1 MSFRE
6 MTTGGDRRAQDDRRA
21 RPIPAGCGLQEAAV
35 RIRQTGLSC
44 LPQIVGASSLM
55 RGNCRR
61 SNLLKGWSP
70 LGMETMCMIEAV
82 IFDLDGLLLDTE
94 RLALETGVK
103 TLAALGH
110 PVPLSVLQGL
120 IGLDVGAG
128 HKLICRWLKKEL
140 PYDDIYKP
148 WDDAFLS
155 AIATGIPLRPRVN
168 DTLDL
173 LDDLNLP
180 RAVATNSKTDDAL
193 WKIEKAGL
201 EGRFD
206 AIVGRD
212 MAVGPKPLPHV
223 YLHAANLLGKEPS
236 VCLALED
243 SDVGVRAALAAG
255 MRVVQIPDMVPS
267 QEGAA
272 HHEADC
278 LMAAMEWAGLTEDQ
292 EPRARIVMPNGGIPC
307 DG

>member
-1 MSFRE
+1 
-6 MTTGGDRRAQDDRRA
+6 
-21 RPIPAGCGLQEAAV
+21 
-35 RIRQTGLSC
+35 
-44 LPQIVGASSLM
+44 
-55 RGNCRR
+55 
-61 SNLLKGWSP
+61 
-70 LGMETMCMIEAV
+70 MIEAV

-94 RLALETGVK
+94 RLALETGVE

-120 IGLDVGAG
+120 IGLDVETG
-128 HKLICRWLKKEL
+128 HKLICGWLEKEL

-155 AIATGIPLRPRVN
+155 VMATGIPLRPRVS

-173 LDDLNLP
+173 LDYLNLP

-206 AIVGRD
+206 AVVGRD
-212 MAVGPKPLPHV
+212 MAAGSKPLPHV
-223 YLHAANLLGKEPS
+223 YLHAAKLLEKEPS

-255 MRVVQIPDMVPS
+255 MRVVQIPDIVPS
-267 QEGAA
+267 QERAA
-272 HHEADC
+272 HHEADS
-278 LMAAMEWAGLTEDQ
+278 LMAAMEWAGLTEN
-292 EPRARIVMPNGGIPC
+292 RGSKARSVMPHSRPPL
-307 DG
+307 